1 MERRGE
7 KRWSRDIITTL
18 SLSLNAFFTP
28 PNPFNAPPSSPHARA
43 PHPAPLLQTHSFPS
57 LSPPPPPG
65 SHQPHRFPLERAKPP
80 PLAILPS
87 HPMLGPYAQCPI
99 VLNLPFPPT
108 NFSPSLPF
116 HTSLLSY
123 LPHPIS
129 LQAPFPSIYSVS
141 PSPFPLFPHPHPT
154 TQSTPRPLLYP
165 SPEVSVMVRS
175 WRVFFREGKERREGK
190 GRGAGADGGQGS
202 CNRSTASGVKA
213 NNYSNETVGCTPE
226 SPAAKKL
233 AACRFTTVEAAPAR
247 PS

>member
-141 PSPFPLFPHPHPT
+141 PSPSSLTPIQQPNRLPAPSY
-154 TQSTPRPLLYP
+154 TQALKFL
-165 SPEVSVMVRS
+165 S
-175 WRVFFREGKERREGK
+175 WFGAGGSFLGKEKSG
-190 GRGAGADGGQGS
+190 GRGRGGGLGRMVDKEVAIDQLRAESKRIIIPTRRWGVL
-202 CNRSTASGVKA
+202 RSHPLRRNWLLV
-213 NNYSNETVGCTPE
+213 V
-226 SPAAKKL
+226 L
-233 AACRFTTVEAAPAR
+233 LR
-247 PS
+247 